1 MIQSFKRLMTYAQN
15 KFPPDSFTQALEPTA
30 IDKHAPTML
39 KAMGETELSGILSN
53 KFGGATDFS
62 ARY

>member
-1 MIQSFKRLMTYAQN
+1 MFIT
-15 KFPPDSFTQALEPTA
+15 
-30 IDKHAPTML
+30 APTML
-39 KAMGETELSGILSN
+39 KAMGQKDLTGILSN

>member
-1 MIQSFKRLMTYAQN
+1 
-15 KFPPDSFTQALEPTA
+15 
-30 IDKHAPTML
+30 ML